1 MARPRFF
8 LHRRIAM
15 NQPVNPTS
23 LIGNPV
29 LHGVDHTARPTWK
42 LRETVEFYRDI
53 LGLPLVHAITAKGW
67 GREKE
72 QHADFIHFF
81 FDAGKE
87 ASIAF
92 FYYIGTEQP
101 PEMVVPRGYMAMANH
116 TAWRVDSEEEL
127 LAWQQRLEA
136 KGVRVSQFVQ
146 HEILESIYF
155 RDPNFYPL
163 EITRSL
169 RDMETLDAVDAEMT
183 MRAALELEDKGG
195 WTNIEQLWRTKADF
209 VRQRQAEPDGVPA

>member
-1 MARPRFF
+1 MTLAP
-8 LHRRIAM
+8 
-15 NQPVNPTS
+15 S
-23 LIGNPV
+23 LSGRLS

-81 FDAGKE
+81 FESGNE
-87 ASIAF
+87 STIAF
-92 FYYIGTEQP
+92 FYYIGTQQP
-101 PEMVVPRGYMAMANH
+101 PELVVPKGYMAMANH
-116 TAWRVDSEEEL
+116 TAWRVETEEEL
-127 LAWQQRLEA
+127 LAWQKRLEA
-136 KGVRVSQFVQ
+136 KGVRVSQAVK

-169 RDMETLDAVDAEMT
+169 RDMEELDAVDATMT
-183 MRAALELEDKGG
+183 IDAALTLEDSGR
-195 WTNIEQLWRTKADF
+195 WTSIEQLWRAKSDF
-209 VRQRQAEPDGVPA
+209 VRKRQQEAEPAGVS

>member
-1 MARPRFF
+1 MT
-8 LHRRIAM
+8 IA
-15 NQPVNPTS
+15 PS
-23 LIGNPV
+23 LSGRLS

-42 LRETVEFYRDI
+42 LRETVEFYRDV

-81 FDAGKE
+81 FESGNE
-87 ASIAF
+87 SCIAF
-92 FYYIGTEQP
+92 FFYIGTQQP
-101 PEMVVPRGYMAMANH
+101 AELVVPKGYMAMANH
-116 TAWRVDSEEEL
+116 TAWRVETEDEL
-127 LAWQQRLEA
+127 LAWQKRLEA
-136 KGVRVSQFVQ
+136 KDVKVSQFVK

-169 RDMETLDAVDAEMT
+169 RDMEELDAVDARMT
-183 MRAALELEDKGG
+183 IDAALTLEDSGR
-195 WTNIEQLWRTKADF
+195 WTSIEQLWRAKSEF
-209 VRQRQAEPDGVPA
+209 VRKRQQEAEPVGSS